1 MSDKKKDK
9 YSSWKSSRRSEF
21 PKRKQS
27 PARDETPPRK
37 TLNAVG
43 GGSKDSG
50 SGSEDKQ

>member
-9 YSSWKSSRRSEF
+9 YSSWKSSHRSEF